1 MTVLPRRL
9 ADASRLALGSLEICH
24 KETRPGEVV
33 RRLIDNLDPKTAQRM
48 RLTAEEDKDAGLGS
62 QRPSNTWVAN
72 LLTNADKFSPAGSP
86 IGVHLS
92 SVVHRR
98 HLLDSCSR
106 SCPGLS
112 KEGIDP
118 SGDREGLRPANRQ
131 HGRGEPIF
139 SPASDDLGQLAV
151 EPLCGVLIRR
161 NAGNAHKR
169 ASMARAVHPRGR
181 CRRMA
186 CGYRCQAARGRPGGD
201 RCQCVE
207 SGRH

>member
-72 LLTNADKFSPAGSP
+72 LLTNTDKFSPAGSP

-98 HLLDSCSR
+98 HLLDSYSR
-106 SCPGLS
+106 SCP
-112 KEGIDP
+112 
-118 SGDREGLRPANRQ
+118 
-131 HGRGEPIF
+131 
-139 SPASDDLGQLAV
+139 
-151 EPLCGVLIRR
+151 
-161 NAGNAHKR
+161 
-169 ASMARAVHPRGR
+169 ARAGR
-181 CRRMA
+181 SR
-186 CGYRCQAARGRPGGD
+186 
-201 RCQCVE
+201 
-207 SGRH
+207 